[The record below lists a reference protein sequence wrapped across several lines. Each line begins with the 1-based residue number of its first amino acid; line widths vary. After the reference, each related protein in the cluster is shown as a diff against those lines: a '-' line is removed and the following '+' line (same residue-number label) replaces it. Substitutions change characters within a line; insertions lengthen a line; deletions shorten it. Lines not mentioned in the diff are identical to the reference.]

1 MDNSNICTKPEDI
14 NATMKIAQKMHHS
27 LANVCNSPC
36 TTMQVFAVGDN
47 KFKAKSGHPQ
57 LVLVFQSRIQ
67 NGQEQYLYT
76 ILTLI
81 AEVGGYVGL
90 ILGYS
95 LLNVAEFLVALF
107 RKYKS

>member
-47 KFKAKSGHPQ
+47 TAG
-57 LVLVFQSRIQ
+57 
-67 NGQEQYLYT
+67 
-76 ILTLI
+76 
-81 AEVGGYVGL
+81 VGVSVKDTEWPRAV
-90 ILGYS
+90 S
-95 LLNVAEFLVALF
+95 LHVSIFDC
-107 RKYKS
+107 

>member
-27 LANVCNSPC
+27 LANVCSSPC

-47 KFKAKSGHPQ
+47 KMRAKSEHPQ

-67 NGQEQYLYT
+67 NGQERYLYT
-76 ILTLI
+76 FLSLI

-95 LLNVAEFLVALF
+95 LLNAAEFLIALF
-107 RKYKS
+107 RKYQ